1 MYKYLKFFLKS
12 SRTSFSKSHVSRR
25 FQGRSPRRK
34 YVVCGGKLGSN
45 CSATTQLNT
54 VGGWTATTGDVQL
67 HTGWKLL
74 TLRADCNLHLC
85 VLQVMCEWHIPGKKM
100 GCISPV
106 WAIFLVRGIP
116 IFVHQVQ
123 QKLDLPHA
131 ATVTHEGLWYSPTK
145 YVIILVHLPSKVPP
159 TQLMVD

>member
-1 MYKYLKFFLKS
+1 MYIFSYTHISFTISDNKNTFVSKAIYLYKYTCFFLKS
-12 SRTSFSKSHVSRR
+12 SRTSFSKSYASRC

-74 TLRADCNLHLC
+74 TLRANCNLHLC
-85 VLQVMCEWHIPGKKM
+85 VLQHVGKPGKERV
-100 GCISPV
+100 GPFFCP
-106 WAIFLVRGIP
+106 RNP

-131 ATVTHEGLWYSPTK
+131 VTVTHEGL
-145 YVIILVHLPSKVPP
+145 
-159 TQLMVD
+159 